1 MASAA
6 AVALAL
12 LSGGCATPLSRT
24 SAFIPFAEP
33 AVDLAGR
40 AAQVRRAASGLGW
53 RVIREAPGR
62 VELQRG
68 GAASTVDFTE
78 RNFVVRS
85 NEPAT
90 DELRQS
96 IVAQSGF

>member
-1 MASAA
+1 M
-6 AVALAL
+6 AVALTFLGA
-12 LSGGCATPLSRT
+12 GCAAPAPRT

-33 AVDLAGR
+33 AVDLADR

-53 RVIREAPGR
+53 AVTREAPGR
-62 VELQRG
+62 VELQRDG
-68 GAASTVDFTE
+68 SAATVDFTE
-78 RNFVVRS
+78 RNFVLNPS
-85 NEPAT
+85 EPAT